1 MSTENNEPSYMSF
14 ARANVRDGYS
24 TSHTI
29 VAELLRRIDQLE
41 RERNGAKP

>member
-1 MSTENNEPSYMSF
+1 MKNEPSYLSF

-24 TSHTI
+24 TSPTL

-41 RERNGAKP
+41 RDTEKVKP